1 MNDSEIK
8 PGMILLE
15 KRYNCIKRLIYRVL
29 GKDLPFNSLCLTLG
43 KLIHDNKG
51 IWYAPKKDYSKV
63 EIAKLELL
71 LDDASLSAV
80 EIINLIRPKTIVNV
94 DTFKVDDITK
104 NKYYKVIDGKET
116 KHISGTRK

>member
-8 PGMILLE
+8 PGMIRLE

-43 KLIHDNKG
+43 KIIHDNKG
-51 IWYAPKKDYSKV
+51 ILYAPKKDYSKV

-71 LDDASLSAV
+71 LDDASLSAI

-104 NKYYKVIDGKET
+104 NKYYKVVDGKET

>member
-1 MNDSEIK
+1 MNNSEIK

-43 KLIHDNKG
+43 ELIHDNKG
-51 IWYAPKKDYSKV
+51 MWYAPKKDYSKV
-63 EIAKLELL
+63 ETAKLELL

-104 NKYYKVIDGKET
+104 NKYYKVVDDKET

>member
-1 MNDSEIK
+1 
-8 PGMILLE
+8 MILLE
-15 KRYNCIKRLIYRVL
+15 KRYNCIKRLIYKVL
-29 GKDLPFNSLCLTLG
+29 GKNLPFNSLCLTLG
-43 KLIHDNKG
+43 ELIHDNKG

-104 NKYYKVIDGKET
+104 NKYYRVIDGKET